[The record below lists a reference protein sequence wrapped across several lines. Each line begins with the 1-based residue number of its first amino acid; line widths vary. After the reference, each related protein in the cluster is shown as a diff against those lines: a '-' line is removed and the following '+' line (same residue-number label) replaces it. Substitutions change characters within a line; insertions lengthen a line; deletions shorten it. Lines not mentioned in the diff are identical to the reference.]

1 MAVGDLFWFDHATPI
16 GSPDSSAF
24 SSGDTICLGLNTTA
38 GVTNTTTQG
47 WDSYTE
53 ASTGTGTTDGYY
65 SSGSTLDV
73 WGDMWSYS
81 GKVATFDTATNP
93 TYVQNAG
100 HSTSVT
106 FAIGY
111 NNTLA
116 GAMTLFAVDLGDVDM
131 TAGDLTITWNASGI
145 ATVTST

>member
-16 GSPDSSAF
+16 GSPDSSAY
-24 SSGDTICLGLNTTA
+24 SSGDLICLGLNTTA
-38 GVTNTTTQG
+38 GVTSTSSGG

-53 ASTGTGTTDGYY
+53 ASTATGSTDGYL
-65 SSGSTLDV
+65 SSGSSLDS
-73 WGDMWSYS
+73 WGDMWSFS
-81 GKVATFDTATNP
+81 GKVATFNSGTNP
-93 TYVQNAG
+93 TYTQDAG

-116 GAMTLFAVDLGDVDM
+116 GAQTLFAVDLGDVDM